1 MTKTNSIAKVAAIV
15 AGLGLVV
22 MSFASFA
29 PAARAAYMMD
39 LTIGSTGADVT
50 SLQTMLIAGG
60 YSIPAGATGYFG
72 AQTQAALAAFQAAN
86 GISPAVGYFGPI
98 TRAKVN
104 GMGGSTGSTGGST
117 GGSSL
122 GGGEASLEDFEATGG
137 DDDEVE
143 EGATGEVVIFEFDVE
158 DGDVELNRVDLSFT
172 NDATIS
178 EEDEAWETFETIT
191 LFLNGEEIASEDVSD
206 EDDWL
211 EDNEDATTTFRF
223 TGIDAVIEEGDRA
236 ELSVEVEVANNV
248 DHGATW
254 TIFIE
259 EDGIR
264 GTDGEGLTQ
273 EIGDDSETETFDIDE
288 EGAGEELN
296 VKSSS
301 EDPDGSVLS
310 VEDDES
316 SDWYT
321 VFAFELEAEE
331 NDIELDTLPI
341 DFTVSSG
348 EAVSSVINDVKLVID
363 GEEFD
368 DFDWT
373 NAADTFGSSTF
384 DIDGDFTIE
393 EGEEVVVE
401 VMVEFKS
408 TTAGSYEEGDTVQAS
423 VVGAN
428 IDGEGADDVVGDGN
442 VTGETHTLQISGIN
456 VELVSKSADAT
467 SVDSTDNDYA
477 EFEITVD
484 VTSFDDDVFISEN
497 AATAFTFQIENASTG
512 AVVGTSTATTT
523 SVTSDADV
531 TGGSYKIDEGSTEE
545 FTFAATI
552 NPLATGGAAGEMEG
566 NNFRFQLLTIV
577 FATTTTGASSSWSA
591 EPQNE
596 YQTAGVLI
604 ND

>member
-1 MTKTNSIAKVAAIV
+1 MTQTNSIAKVAAV
-15 AGLGLVV
+15 AAMLGLVA
-22 MSFASFA
+22 MSFAFA
-29 PAARAAYMMD
+29 PSARAATFTMD
-39 LTIGSTGADVT
+39 MTIGSMGAEVT
-50 SLQTMLIAGG
+50 ALQTWLIAGG

-72 AQTQAALAAFQAAN
+72 AQTQAALAAYQAAN
-86 GISPAVGYFGPI
+86 GISPAAGYFGPI

-104 GMGGSTGSTGGST
+104 SMAGGST
-117 GGSSL
+117 GGNTGGSTLS
-122 GGGEASLEDFEATGG
+122 GGEASLEDFEANSG

-143 EGATGEVVIFEFDVE
+143 EGATGEVVVFEFDVE

-172 NDATIS
+172 NDATTN
-178 EEDEAWETFETIT
+178 EEDEAWETFESIT

-211 EDNEDATTTFRF
+211 EDNENATTTFRF
-223 TGIDAVIEEGDRA
+223 TGIDAVIEEGERA
-236 ELSVEVEVANNV
+236 ELSVEVEVQNNV
-248 DHGATW
+248 DTGATW
-254 TIFIE
+254 TVFIE

-273 EIGDDSETETFDIDE
+273 EIGDETETETFDIDE

-296 VKSSS
+296 VKSSP
-301 EDPDGSVLS
+301 EDPDGSVLQ

-331 NDIELDTLPI
+331 NDIELDTLPV
-341 DFTVSSG
+341 DFTVSSD

-373 NAADTFGSSTF
+373 GAGDTFGSSTF
-384 DIDGDFTIE
+384 DIDGDFTIS
-393 EGEEVVVE
+393 EGEEVTVE

-408 TTAGSYEEGDTVQAS
+408 TTAGSYDAGDTVAAS

-467 SVDSTDNDYA
+467 SVDGSDNDYA

-484 VTSFDDDVFISEN
+484 VSAFNDDVFISEN
-497 AATAFTFQIENASTG
+497 AGTAFTFQIENASTG
-512 AVVGTSTATTT
+512 VAFGTSTATTS

-531 TGGSYKIDEGSTEE
+531 TGGSYKVDEGSTEE

-552 NPLATGGAAGEMEG
+552 NPLPANEG
-566 NNFRFQLLTIV
+566 SNFRFQILTIQ
-577 FATTTTGASSSWSA
+577 FATTTNGASSTWSA
-591 EPQNE
+591 SPENE
-596 YQTAGVLI
+596 YQTSGVLI